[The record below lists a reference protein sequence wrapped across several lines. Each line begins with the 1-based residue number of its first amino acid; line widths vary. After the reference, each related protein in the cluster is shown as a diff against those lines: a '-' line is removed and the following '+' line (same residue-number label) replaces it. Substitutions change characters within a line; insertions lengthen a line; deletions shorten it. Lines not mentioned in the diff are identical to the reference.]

1 MRLGHSSA
9 IFALSISLLGF
20 SVLGLHVPQVIAVP
34 TAQVNQQEMSEIDQA
49 IAEGMRLFNE
59 GSAESLRKAIVQFEK
74 ALELA
79 RSAKA
84 QDKQAVSL
92 SFLGYIYDALGEK
105 QKALDYYNK
114 SLLLYRAVGDRGG
127 EAATLNNIGSVYS
140 ALGEKQKAL
149 EFYNKSLPLL
159 RAVGDRT
166 GEATTLN
173 NIGLVYNALGDKQKA
188 LEFCNQAL
196 SMDRA
201 VGNREGEATTLTN
214 IAGVYSDLGEK
225 QKALDFYNQALSLLR
240 TIGNRGGEAATLTG
254 IGLVYSD
261 LGEKQKALK
270 FYNQALPLF
279 RTIGDR
285 GGEAT
290 TLNNIGNVYSD
301 LGEKQKALEFYNQ
314 ALPLR
319 RAIGD
324 RAGEAATLNSIG
336 SVYSALGEQQK
347 ALELYNQALLL
358 HRAVRDRGG
367 EAATLTNIGSV
378 YSDLGEKQKA
388 LAFYNQA
395 LLPRRAVLDRAGEA
409 TTLNSIGNVYYAL
422 GEKQKVLAFYNQAL
436 LLNRAVRDRGGEART
451 LNNIGNVYSDLGEKQ
466 KALAFYNQAL
476 PVFRAVGDR
485 TGEATTLNNIGL
497 VYNDLG
503 ERQKGLAFFNQ
514 ALLLRR
520 AVVDRAGEAM
530 TLTSIGLV
538 YAALGEKQKAL
549 EFYNQSLPLSRTVGD
564 REGEAATLNNIG
576 FVLAVQKQPEIAI
589 AILKQSVN
597 VYESIRKDNQ
607 QINRELRES
616 YTQKIAS
623 TYQRL
628 SSLLIKQG
636 RLPEAQAVLEL
647 LKLKEL
653 NTYTRDL
660 PKTSPGISFT
670 PAEQKALD
678 EFLKTYT
685 TAANF
690 ARQITECAG
699 KCANLAAL
707 ETQRDRV
714 NTAIR
719 EMLDRLRS
727 TLKDQTIDLSKL
739 NTEEFNNAAR
749 EIVNAQ
755 PGTILIYP
763 IVTETKIQFLL
774 AFKAGAGDQA
784 PVTFRA
790 IDGDTLNSEDLFKTS
805 DAFRKAL
812 GTPTSD
818 LKTLQATSQKLY
830 NWLIKPLEPEI
841 NQPHIKHLV
850 FATDRA
856 TRHIPLA
863 ALHDGKTY
871 LINKPYTIST
881 ILAAKGTEPAAPRPT
896 APNVLAVGASQ
907 FQTANPLRYVEQE
920 TQAIVQIFPGDRYLN
935 SQFNFA
941 TLKQHLSKHNILHI
955 ATHGSLDP
963 VNIDNSYLL
972 TSSGEKIAKPEI
984 TLLGDYGLNNI
995 HMVILSAC
1003 DTGTGGKN
1011 TDGLEIAGISHYFMR
1026 GGAKSVIA
1034 SLWQVNDPATALFMQ
1049 QFYKQLKTGTTKA
1062 QAIQQVQQEF
1072 IAGKR
1077 TAQDVPGDRSDI
1089 LVQPAPGFVDRQ
1101 ASPANFTHPYYWA
1114 PFILIGNSL

>member
-1 MRLGHSSA
+1 MRSKVIASGLA
-9 IFALSISLLGF
+9 ILLGL
-20 SVLGLHVPQVIAVP
+20 VGAVEGAISAP
-34 TAQVNQQEMSEIDQA
+34 TAQINQQQMSEIDQA
-49 IAEGMRLFNE
+49 IDEGERLVKE
-59 GSAESLRKAIVQFEK
+59 ESKESLEK
-74 ALELA
+74 AN
-79 RSAKA
+79 S
-84 QDKQAVSL
+84 KQ
-92 SFLGYIYDALGEK
+92 I
-105 QKALDYYNK
+105 QKAEADRFLEEGYKYAKNSEYKSALKLFQQSLALYSNIRDLTGELD
-114 SLLLYRAVGDRGG
+114 SLYF
-127 EAATLNNIGSVYS
+127 IGVTYS
-140 ALGEKQKAL
+140 ALGNYQESITHYQQNLTICLRINDQYCKARVLDALGSSYLNLGQYQDAINSFQEVFIVLQSLRVGELEASSLTRLISRPFHVEAL
-149 EFYNKSLPLL
+149 EASSLTHLGTIYREQGQYDKAIKFYQNALTVTSSIGDEIGEIEPLL
-159 RAVGDRT
+159 GLGNIYVELNQDQRAIEFFMRALVIQRQPRVMDRP
-166 GEATTLN
+166 GEADSLN
-173 NIGLVYNALGDKQKA
+173 NLGNAYVNLQQYQTAMNSYQQSLAIAQVIGY
-188 LEFCNQAL
+188 
-196 SMDRA
+196 
-201 VGNREGEATTLTN
+201 REGE
-214 IAGVYSDLGEK
+214 G
-225 QKALDFYNQALSLLR
+225 
-240 TIGNRGGEAATLTG
+240 
-254 IGLVYSD
+254 
-261 LGEKQKALK
+261 
-270 FYNQALPLF
+270 
-279 RTIGDR
+279 
-285 GGEAT
+285 
-290 TLNNIGNVYSD
+290 
-301 LGEKQKALEFYNQ
+301 
-314 ALPLR
+314 
-319 RAIGD
+319 
-324 RAGEAATLNSIG
+324 
-336 SVYSALGEQQK
+336 
-347 ALELYNQALLL
+347 
-358 HRAVRDRGG
+358 
-367 EAATLTNIGSV
+367 
-378 YSDLGEKQKA
+378 
-388 LAFYNQA
+388 
-395 LLPRRAVLDRAGEA
+395 
-409 TTLNSIGNVYYAL
+409 
-422 GEKQKVLAFYNQAL
+422 
-436 LLNRAVRDRGGEART
+436 RT
-451 LNNIGNVYSDLGEKQ
+451 LNNIGN
-466 KALAFYNQAL
+466 
-476 PVFRAVGDR
+476 
-485 TGEATTLNNIGL
+485 
-497 VYNDLG
+497 
-503 ERQKGLAFFNQ
+503 
-514 ALLLRR
+514 LLIQ
-520 AVVDRAGEAM
+520 EN
-530 TLTSIGLV
+530 
-538 YAALGEKQKAL
+538 E
-549 EFYNQSLPLSRTVGD
+549 
-564 REGEAATLNNIG
+564 
-576 FVLAVQKQPEIAI
+576 PELAI

-607 QINRELRES
+607 QLNRELRES
-616 YTQKIAS
+616 YTQKIAF

-660 PKTSPGISFT
+660 SKTSPGISFT
-670 PAEQKALD
+670 PDEQKALD

-685 TAANF
+685 TASNF

-719 EMLDRLRS
+719 EMLDRLRK

-739 NTEEFNNAAR
+739 NTAEFNDAAR
-749 EIVNAQ
+749 AIVNAQ

-805 DAFRKAL
+805 DDFRKAL
-812 GTPTSD
+812 GTPSSN
-818 LKTLQATSQKLY
+818 LKTLQANSQKLY
-830 NWLIKPLEPEI
+830 NWLIKPLESEI

-896 APNVLAVGASQ
+896 APNILAVGASQ

-941 TLKQHLSKHNILHI
+941 TLKKHLSKHNILHI
-955 ATHGSLDP
+955 ATHGNLDP

-1101 ASPANFTHPYYWA
+1101 ASPANFAHPYYWA